1 MLRSFARSTAPIP
14 PRATSSPTSRFR
26 AGSAPGPL
34 AGLVSLSAI
43 TQDLLNLFPRQ
54 TVYQVAFRQPALAS
68 NTDAEREPLVVV
80 NVVGIQLNDVA
91 VF

>member
-1 MLRSFARSTAPIP
+1 
-14 PRATSSPTSRFR
+14 
-26 AGSAPGPL
+26 
-34 AGLVSLSAI
+34 LSAI

-54 TVYQVAFRQPALAS
+54 TVYHVAFRQPALAS